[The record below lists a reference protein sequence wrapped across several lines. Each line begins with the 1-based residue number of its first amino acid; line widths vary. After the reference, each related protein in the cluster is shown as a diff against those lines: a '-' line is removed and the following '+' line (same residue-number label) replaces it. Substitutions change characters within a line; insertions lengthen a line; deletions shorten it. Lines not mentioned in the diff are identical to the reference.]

1 MECLPL
7 DDRAFCS
14 AKQFAGARF
23 APSLCQLFSLMDE
36 SMPLKRRGHFVLPP
50 LDPSAKKELLCHA
63 HRKQI
68 TLSYTKKTF
77 MLDGVLFSFSEVR
90 VIS

>member
-1 MECLPL
+1 MKCIPL
-7 DDRAFCS
+7 NDSVFHS

-36 SMPLKRRGHFVLPP
+36 SMPLKQGRHFVLPP
-50 LDPSAKKELLCHA
+50 LDPSAKKTLLGHACHK
-63 HRKQI
+63 HL
-68 TLSYTKKTF
+68 TLSLSNKTF
-77 MLDGVLFSFSEVR
+77 MQDGVLFSFSEVR